1 MSASGENAA
10 AGTDGFDAE
19 SHGQVTLAGTG
30 LADEMDHLAAIDEVE
45 LGECQD
51 TVAIE
56 RGLEGEVEAGQRL
69 DDTQPSHLERG
80 LDAAGLTDGEFLGQQ
95 HLDRLD
101 GADPTALDLLDQV
114 VEGFQST
121 RHAQTDQV
129 AADPLNWGIRR
140 ELARHGPAP
149 TPARRRATAS

>member
-1 MSASGENAA
+1 MRWTTSWRS
-10 AGTDGFDAE
+10 
-19 SHGQVTLAGTG
+19 
-30 LADEMDHLAAIDEVE
+30 IEVE

-51 TVAIE
+51 TVAVE
-56 RGLEGEVEAGQRL
+56 RGLEGEVKAGQRL
-69 DDTQPSHLERG
+69 DDTQPGHLQCC
-80 LDAAGLTDGEFLGQQ
+80 LDAAGLADGEFLGQQ

-101 GADPTALDLLDQV
+101 GAELTAFDLLDQV
-114 VEGFQST
+114 IEGFQST

-129 AADPLNWGIRR
+129 AADPFDRGIRR